1 MKTKSIRLSQEGRK
15 SLAGFLFVC
24 PWLLGVATF
33 FIRPLIS
40 SITYSVSD
48 VGLSYNGLNVQFIG
62 LEHYV
67 SLFRSDPDFVRM
79 FTDTMISMLYRVPLI
94 IILGI
99 FIAILLNQN
108 FRGRLFYRVVFFLP
122 VIVASGYM
130 FSIITGDAA
139 NTTLQSADATQQSA
153 LFSTGA
159 MRELLLQFGVSET
172 VQDSLIGY
180 ASSIF
185 NLLWCS
191 GVQILLFLAGLQSI
205 PGYLREVADMEGI
218 TSWQYF
224 WKFTFPMLSPIILL
238 NTIYT
243 IVDGFTDASNA
254 LMERIY
260 DLSMNMQ
267 FSTAA
272 AMSWTYFLAVLI
284 LVGVL
289 YLLIGR
295 KVFYMNS

>member
-1 MKTKSIRLSQEGRK
+1 MKIKSFRLSAQGK
-15 SLAGFLFVC
+15 NSLAGFLFVL
-24 PWLLGVATF
+24 PWVIGVATF

-48 VGLSYNGLNVQFIG
+48 VGLAQNGLNIQFIG
-62 LEHYV
+62 FENYLA
-67 SLFRSDPDFVRM
+67 LFRSDPDFVRM
-79 FTDTMISMLYRVPLI
+79 FTETLTSMLYRVPLI
-94 IILGI
+94 IVLGI
-99 FIAILLNQN
+99 FIATLLNQN
-108 FRGRLFYRVVFFLP
+108 FRGRLFFRVVFFLP

-130 FSIITGDAA
+130 FNIITGDAA
-139 NTTLQSADATQQSA
+139 HTIMQSDTAQQSV

-159 MRELLLQFGVSET
+159 MRELLLQFGVSESI
-172 VQDSLIGY
+172 QDTLLGY

-191 GVQILLFLAGLQSI
+191 GVQILLFLAGLQGI

-224 WKFTFPMLSPIILL
+224 WKITFPMLSPIILL

-243 IVDGFTDASNA
+243 IVDGFTDASNV
-254 LMERIY
+254 LMTKIY
-260 DLSMNMQ
+260 DLSMGMQ

-272 AMSWTYFLAVLI
+272 AMSWTYFAAVLV
-284 LVGVL
+284 LVGIL
-289 YLLIGR
+289 YLFIGR

>member
-1 MKTKSIRLSQEGRK
+1 MKNKSVRLSAEGRK
-15 SLAGFLFVC
+15 SLAGFLFVL

-40 SITYSVSD
+40 SITYSLSD
-48 VGLSYNGLNVQFIG
+48 VSLAQNGLNMQSVGFENYIA
-62 LEHYV
+62 
-67 SLFRSDPDFVRM
+67 LFRSDPDFVRM
-79 FTDTMISMLYRVPLI
+79 FTETMTSMLYRVPLI
-94 IILGI
+94 IVLGI
-99 FIAILLNQN
+99 FISILLNQN
-108 FRGRLFYRVVFFLP
+108 FKGRLFYRVVFFLP

-130 FSIITGDAA
+130 FNIITGDAA
-139 NTTLQSADATQQSA
+139 HTIMQADASQQSV

-172 VQDSLIGY
+172 IQDTLLGY

-191 GVQILLFLAGLQSI
+191 GVQVLLFLAGLQGI

-224 WKFTFPMLSPIILL
+224 WKITFPMLSPIILL

-243 IVDGFTDASNA
+243 IVDGFTDASNV
-254 LMERIY
+254 LMEKIY
-260 DLSMNMQ
+260 DLSMGMQ

-272 AMSWTYFLAVLI
+272 AMSWTYFLAVLVI
-284 LVGVL
+284 VGLL
-289 YLLIGR
+289 YLFIGR

>member
-1 MKTKSIRLSQEGRK
+1 MKNKSIRLSSHNRN
-15 SLAGFLFVC
+15 SLAGFLFVL
-24 PWLLGVATF
+24 PWVLGVATF
-33 FIRPLIS
+33 FIRPLIA
-40 SITYSVSD
+40 SITYSLSD
-48 VGLSYNGLNVQFIG
+48 VSLAQNGLHMESVGFENYI
-62 LEHYV
+62 

-79 FTDTMISMLYRVPLI
+79 FTESVGSMFYRVPLI

-99 FIAILLNQN
+99 FIAILLNHN
-108 FRGRLFYRVVFFLP
+108 FHGRLFYRVVFFLP

-130 FSIITGDAA
+130 FNIITGDAA
-139 NTTLQSADATQQSA
+139 HAIMQADTAQQSS

-172 VQDSLIGY
+172 VQDTLLGY

-191 GVQILLFLAGLQSI
+191 GVQILLFLAGLQGI

-224 WKFTFPMLSPIILL
+224 WKITFPMLSPIILL

-243 IVDGFTDASNA
+243 IVDGFTDASNV
-254 LMERIY
+254 LMEKIY
-260 DLSMNMQ
+260 DLSMGMQ

-272 AMSWTYFLAVLI
+272 AMSWTYFVAILI
-284 LVGVL
+284 IVGIL
-289 YLLIGR
+289 YMIIGR

>member
-1 MKTKSIRLSQEGRK
+1 MKRKSIRLSAENKK
-15 SLAGFLFVC
+15 SLAGFLFIL

-40 SITYSVSD
+40 SITYSLSD
-48 VGLSYNGLNVQFIG
+48 VGLTQNGLSITPVGFENYIA
-62 LEHYV
+62 
-67 SLFRSDPDFVRM
+67 LFRSDPDFVRM
-79 FTDTMISMLYRVPLI
+79 FTETLGSMLYRVPLI

-108 FRGRLFYRVVFFLP
+108 FRGRLFFRVVFFLP

-130 FSIITGDAA
+130 FNIITGDAA
-139 NTTLQSADATQQSA
+139 HAIMQADTAQQSS
-153 LFSTGA
+153 LFTTGA
-159 MRELLLQFGVSET
+159 MREMLLQFGISET
-172 VQDSLIGY
+172 IQDTLLGW

-224 WKFTFPMLSPIILL
+224 WKITFPMLSPIILL
-238 NTIYT
+238 NTVYT
-243 IVDGFTDASNA
+243 IVDGFTDASNV

-260 DLSMNMQ
+260 DLSTGME

-272 AMSWTYFLAVLI
+272 AMSWTYFLAVLLI
-284 LVGVL
+284 VGIV
-289 YLLIGR
+289 YLIAGR
-295 KVFYMNS
+295 KVFYMNY

>member
-1 MKTKSIRLSQEGRK
+1 MNIKSIRLSSKNRNG
-15 SLAGFLFVC
+15 LAGFLFVL

-33 FIRPLIS
+33 FICPLIS
-40 SITYSVSD
+40 SIRYSLSD
-48 VGLSYNGLNVQFIG
+48 VNLAFNGLSIEPVGFENYI
-62 LEHYV
+62 
-67 SLFRSDPDFVRM
+67 SLFRSDPDFMRM
-79 FTDTMISMLYRVPLI
+79 FTETLGSMLYRVPLI

-99 FIAILLNQN
+99 FIAILLNQE

-130 FSIITGDAA
+130 FNIITGDAA
-139 NTTLQSADATQQSA
+139 HTIMQSDSSSQSV

-172 VQDSLIGY
+172 LQDTLLGY

-191 GVQILLFLAGLQSI
+191 GVQILLFLAGLQGI

-224 WKFTFPMLSPIILL
+224 WKITFPMLSPIILL

-243 IVDGFTDASNA
+243 IVDGFTDASNV
-254 LMERIY
+254 LMEKIY
-260 DLSMNMQ
+260 DLSMSMQ

-272 AMSWTYFLAVLI
+272 AMSWTYFIAVLI
-284 LVGVL
+284 IVGIL
-289 YLLIGR
+289 YLIIGK

>member
-1 MKTKSIRLSQEGRK
+1 MKKKSFRLSSQSRN
-15 SLAGFLFVC
+15 SLAGFLFVL
-24 PWLLGVATF
+24 PWILGVATF

-40 SITYSVSD
+40 SVTYSLSD
-48 VGLSYNGLNVQFIG
+48 VSLAQNGLSIQPVGFENYI
-62 LEHYV
+62 

-79 FTDTMISMLYRVPLI
+79 FTETLGSMLYRVPLI

-108 FRGRLFYRVVFFLP
+108 FPGRLFYRVVFFLP

-130 FSIITGDAA
+130 FNIITGDAA
-139 NTTLQSADATQQSA
+139 HTIMQTDTAQSST

-172 VQDSLIGY
+172 VQDSLLGY

-185 NLLWCS
+185 NLLWSS
-191 GVQILLFLAGLQSI
+191 GVQILLFLAGLQGI
-205 PGYLREVADMEGI
+205 PSYLREVADMEGI

-224 WKFTFPMLSPIILL
+224 WKITFPMLSPIILL

-254 LMERIY
+254 LMEKIY
-260 DLSMNMQ
+260 DLSMGMQ

-284 LVGVL
+284 IVGIL
-289 YLLIGR
+289 YLIAGR

>member
-1 MKTKSIRLSQEGRK
+1 MKNKFIRLSAEKRK
-15 SLAGFLFVC
+15 SLAGFLFVL
-24 PWLLGVATF
+24 PWILGVATF
-33 FIRPLIS
+33 FIRPLIE
-40 SITYSVSD
+40 SITYSLSD
-48 VGLSYNGLNVQFIG
+48 VGLAQNGLRIEPIG
-62 LEHYV
+62 FENYI
-67 SLFRSDPDFVRM
+67 SLFTSDPDFMRM
-79 FTDTMISMLYRVPLI
+79 FTETLGSMLYRVPLI
-94 IILGI
+94 IVLSI
-99 FIAILLNQN
+99 FISILLNQN
-108 FRGRLFYRVVFFLP
+108 FPGRLLYRVVFFLP

-130 FSIITGDAA
+130 FNIITGDAA
-139 NTTLQSADATQQSA
+139 RTIMQSDSGAQST

-172 VQDSLIGY
+172 IQDSLLGY

-191 GVQILLFLAGLQSI
+191 GVQILLFLAGLQGI

-224 WKFTFPMLSPIILL
+224 WKITFPMLSPIILL

-254 LMERIY
+254 LMEKIY
-260 DLSMNMQ
+260 DLSMGMQ
-267 FSTAA
+267 FSISA
-272 AMSWTYFLAVLI
+272 AMSWTYFFAVLI
-284 LVGVL
+284 IVGLL
-289 YLLIGR
+289 YLIIGR

>member
-1 MKTKSIRLSQEGRK
+1 MKNKFIRLSAEKRK
-15 SLAGFLFVC
+15 SLAGFLFVL
-24 PWLLGVATF
+24 PWILGVATF
-33 FIRPLIS
+33 FIRPLIE
-40 SITYSVSD
+40 SITYSLSD
-48 VGLSYNGLNVQFIG
+48 VGLAQNGLRIEPIG
-62 LEHYV
+62 FENYI
-67 SLFRSDPDFVRM
+67 SLFTSDPDFMRM
-79 FTDTMISMLYRVPLI
+79 FTETLGSMLYRVPLI
-94 IILGI
+94 IVLSI
-99 FIAILLNQN
+99 FISILLNQN
-108 FRGRLFYRVVFFLP
+108 FPGRLFYRVVFFLP

-130 FSIITGDAA
+130 FNIITGDAA
-139 NTTLQSADATQQSA
+139 RTIMQSDSGAQST

-172 VQDSLIGY
+172 IQDSLLGY

-191 GVQILLFLAGLQSI
+191 GVQILLFLAGLQGI

-224 WKFTFPMLSPIILL
+224 WKITFPMLSPIILL

-254 LMERIY
+254 LMEKIY
-260 DLSMNMQ
+260 DLSMGMQ
-267 FSTAA
+267 FSISA
-272 AMSWTYFLAVLI
+272 AMSWTYFFAVLI
-284 LVGVL
+284 IVGLL
-289 YLLIGR
+289 YLIIGR

>member
-1 MKTKSIRLSQEGRK
+1 MKIKSIRLSAQGK
-15 SLAGFLFVC
+15 NSLAGFLFVL
-24 PWLLGVATF
+24 PWVIGVATF

-40 SITYSVSD
+40 SITYSFSD
-48 VGLSYNGLNVQFIG
+48 VGLAQNGLNIQFIG
-62 LEHYV
+62 FENYL

-79 FTDTMISMLYRVPLI
+79 FTETLTSMLYRVPLI
-94 IILGI
+94 IVLGI
-99 FIAILLNQN
+99 FIATLLNQN
-108 FRGRLFYRVVFFLP
+108 FRGRLFFRVVFFLP

-130 FSIITGDAA
+130 FNIITGDAA
-139 NTTLQSADATQQSA
+139 HTIMQSDTAQQSV

-172 VQDSLIGY
+172 IQDTLLGY

-191 GVQILLFLAGLQSI
+191 GVQILLFLAGLQGI

-224 WKFTFPMLSPIILL
+224 WKITFPMLSPIILL

-243 IVDGFTDASNA
+243 IVDGFTDASNV
-254 LMERIY
+254 LMTKIY
-260 DLSMNMQ
+260 DLSMGMQ

-272 AMSWTYFLAVLI
+272 AMSWTYFVAVLV
-284 LVGVL
+284 LVGIL

>member
-1 MKTKSIRLSQEGRK
+1 MKKKSIRLSSENRK
-15 SLAGFLFVC
+15 SLAGFLFVF
-24 PWLLGVATF
+24 PWILGVATF
-33 FIRPLIS
+33 FIRPLIE
-40 SITYSVSD
+40 SITYSLSD
-48 VGLSYNGLNVQFIG
+48 VGLAQNGLHIEPVG
-62 LEHYV
+62 LENYI
-67 SLFRSDPDFVRM
+67 SLFTSDPDFVRM
-79 FTDTMISMLYRVPLI
+79 FAETLGSMLYRVPLI
-94 IILGI
+94 IILAI
-99 FIAILLNQN
+99 FIAILLNHN

-130 FSIITGDAA
+130 FNIITGDAA
-139 NTTLQSADATQQSA
+139 HTIMQSDTSGQSA

-172 VQDSLIGY
+172 VQDSLLGY

-191 GVQILLFLAGLQSI
+191 GVQILLFLAGLQGI

-224 WKFTFPMLSPIILL
+224 WKITFPMLSPIILL

-254 LMERIY
+254 LMEKIY
-260 DLSMNMQ
+260 DLSTSMQ
-267 FSTAA
+267 FSTSA

-284 LVGVL
+284 IVGIL
-289 YLLIGR
+289 YLIVGR

>member
-1 MKTKSIRLSQEGRK
+1 L
-15 SLAGFLFVC
+15 
-24 PWLLGVATF
+24 
-33 FIRPLIS
+33 
-40 SITYSVSD
+40 SD
-48 VGLSYNGLNVQFIG
+48 VGLAQNGLRIEPIG
-62 LEHYV
+62 FENYI
-67 SLFRSDPDFVRM
+67 SLFTSDPDFMRM
-79 FTDTMISMLYRVPLI
+79 FTETLGSMLYRVPLI
-94 IILGI
+94 IVLSI
-99 FIAILLNQN
+99 FISILLNQN
-108 FRGRLFYRVVFFLP
+108 FPGRLFYRVVFFLP

-130 FSIITGDAA
+130 FNIITGDAA
-139 NTTLQSADATQQSA
+139 RTIMQSDSGAQST

-172 VQDSLIGY
+172 IQDSLLGY

-191 GVQILLFLAGLQSI
+191 GVQILLFLAGLQGI

-224 WKFTFPMLSPIILL
+224 WKITFPMLSPIILL

-254 LMERIY
+254 LMEKIY
-260 DLSMNMQ
+260 DLSMGMQ
-267 FSTAA
+267 FSISA
-272 AMSWTYFLAVLI
+272 AMSWTYFFAVLI
-284 LVGVL
+284 IVGLL
-289 YLLIGR
+289 YLIIGR

>member
-1 MKTKSIRLSQEGRK
+1 MKIKKKRLSSEGK
-15 SLAGFLFVC
+15 KQLAGFLFVL
-24 PWLLGVATF
+24 PWVLGVATF
-33 FIRPLIS
+33 FIRPLIAS
-40 SITYSVSD
+40 VTYSMSD
-48 VGLSYNGLNVQFIG
+48 VSLAGNGLNIQPMGF
-62 LEHYV
+62 ENYV

-79 FTDTMISMLYRVPLI
+79 FTDTLVSMLYRVPLI
-94 IILGI
+94 IVLGI
-99 FIAILLNQN
+99 FIAILLNHN
-108 FRGRLFYRVVFFLP
+108 FKGRLFYRVVFFLP

-130 FSIITGDAA
+130 FNIITGDAA
-139 NTTLQSADATQQSA
+139 NAIMQGGAGEQSV
-153 LFSTGA
+153 LFSTGS

-172 VQDSLIGY
+172 VQDTLLEY

-224 WKFTFPMLSPIILL
+224 WKITFPMLSPIILL

-243 IVDGFTDASNA
+243 IVDGFTDASNV
-254 LMERIY
+254 LMEKIY

-267 FSTAA
+267 FSLSA
-272 AMSWTYFLAVLI
+272 AMSWTYFLAVLLI
-284 LVGVL
+284 VGIL
-289 YLLIGR
+289 YLFIGR

>member
-1 MKTKSIRLSQEGRK
+1 MKNKFIRLSSERRN
-15 SLAGFLFVC
+15 SLAGFLFVL

-33 FIRPLIS
+33 FIRPLIA
-40 SITYSVSD
+40 SITYSLSD
-48 VGLSYNGLNVQFIG
+48 VGLAQNGLRMEPVGFENYI
-62 LEHYV
+62 

-79 FTDTMISMLYRVPLI
+79 FTETLTGMLYRVPLI

-108 FRGRLFYRVVFFLP
+108 FRGRLFFRVVFFLP

-130 FSIITGDAA
+130 FNIITGDAA
-139 NTTLQSADATQQSA
+139 HTIMQSDTAGQSV

-172 VQDSLIGY
+172 VQDTLLEY

-191 GVQILLFLAGLQSI
+191 GVQILLFLAGLQGI

-224 WKFTFPMLSPIILL
+224 WKITFPMLSPIILL

-243 IVDGFTDASNA
+243 IVDGFTDASNV
-254 LMERIY
+254 LMEKIY
-260 DLSMNMQ
+260 DLSMGMQ

-284 LVGVL
+284 IVGIL
-289 YLLIGR
+289 YLFIGR

>member
-1 MKTKSIRLSQEGRK
+1 MKIKSIRLSSKNRNG
-15 SLAGFLFVC
+15 LAGFLFVL
-24 PWLLGVATF
+24 PWLFGVATF

-40 SITYSVSD
+40 SIRYSLSD
-48 VGLSYNGLNVQFIG
+48 VNLAFNGLSIEPVGFENYITETLG
-62 LEHYV
+62 
-67 SLFRSDPDFVRM
+67 
-79 FTDTMISMLYRVPLI
+79 SMLYRVPLI
-94 IILGI
+94 IVLGI
-99 FIAILLNQN
+99 FIAILLNQE

-130 FSIITGDAA
+130 FNIITGDAA
-139 NTTLQSADATQQSA
+139 HTIMQSDSSSQSV

-172 VQDSLIGY
+172 LQDTLLGY

-191 GVQILLFLAGLQSI
+191 GVQILLFLAGLQGI

-224 WKFTFPMLSPIILL
+224 WKITFPMLSPIILL

-243 IVDGFTDASNA
+243 IVDGFTDASNV
-254 LMERIY
+254 LMEKIY
-260 DLSMNMQ
+260 DLSMSMQ

-272 AMSWTYFLAVLI
+272 AMSWTYFIAVLI
-284 LVGVL
+284 IVGIL
-289 YLLIGR
+289 YLIIGK

>member
-1 MKTKSIRLSQEGRK
+1 MKKKSIRLSAENRK
-15 SLAGFLFVC
+15 SLAGFLFVL

-33 FIRPLIS
+33 FIRPLIES
-40 SITYSVSD
+40 VTYSLSD
-48 VGLSYNGLNVQFIG
+48 VGLAQNGLHIEPVG
-62 LEHYV
+62 LENYI

-79 FTDTMISMLYRVPLI
+79 FAETMGSMLYRVPLI

-99 FIAILLNQN
+99 FIAILLNQY

-130 FSIITGDAA
+130 FNIITGDAA
-139 NTTLQSADATQQSA
+139 HTIMQSDTAQQST

-172 VQDSLIGY
+172 VQDSLLGY

-191 GVQILLFLAGLQSI
+191 GVQILLFLAGLQGI

-224 WKFTFPMLSPIILL
+224 WKITFPMLSPIILL

-254 LMERIY
+254 LMEKIY
-260 DLSMNMQ
+260 DLSMGMQ
-267 FSTAA
+267 FSTSA

-284 LVGVL
+284 IVGLL
-289 YLLIGR
+289 YLFIGR

>member
-1 MKTKSIRLSQEGRK
+1 MKKKSFRLSAENKK
-15 SLAGFLFVC
+15 SLAGFLFIL

-40 SITYSVSD
+40 SITYSLSD
-48 VGLSYNGLNVQFIG
+48 VGLTQSGLSITPVGFENYIA
-62 LEHYV
+62 
-67 SLFRSDPDFVRM
+67 LFRSDPDFVRM
-79 FTDTMISMLYRVPLI
+79 FTETLGSMLYRVPLI

-99 FIAILLNQN
+99 FIAILLNHN
-108 FRGRLFYRVVFFLP
+108 FRGRLFFRVVFFLP

-130 FSIITGDAA
+130 FNIITGDAA
-139 NTTLQSADATQQSA
+139 HAIMQSDTAQQST
-153 LFSTGA
+153 LFTTGA
-159 MRELLLQFGVSET
+159 MREMLLQFGISET
-172 VQDSLIGY
+172 IQDTLLGW

-224 WKFTFPMLSPIILL
+224 WKITFPMLSPIILL
-238 NTIYT
+238 NTVYT
-243 IVDGFTDASNA
+243 IVDGFTDASNV

-260 DLSMNMQ
+260 DLSMGME

-284 LVGVL
+284 IVGIV
-289 YLLIGR
+289 YVVAGR
-295 KVFYMNS
+295 RVFYMNS